1 MLQLRI
7 EAIKWETAD
16 IATFYL
22 KDTESK
28 RVSYQAGQFITLV
41 FKHRDQEIRRSYS
54 LSSSPAEELLA
65 ITIKRI
71 ANGEISRYMLSKL
84 KVGDILTAVEPA
96 GRFTFK
102 KPQSKGDLFLFAAGT
117 GITPNYSLIKDRLSK
132 AGQTK
137 LTLFY
142 SSNNEKILF
151 RPRLDEL
158 AAKYPEFFTI
168 VYLIS
173 SEGQRLNNLQI
184 ERLIKQY
191 LNFKL
196 EDAEFFLC
204 GPFSYT
210 RMVRLTL
217 LYMRIDANK
226 IRSEKFVI
234 DTIKVP
240 NTLVNYPPGFVKI
253 NFKGERF
260 DIATG
265 ENQTILQAAL
275 QNGIQLPYSCR
286 VGSCSTCAAV
296 CKSGKVLMSANEVL
310 TDDDI
315 NQGFILTCTGHVI
328 GEGVEIAFS

>member
-16 IATFYL
+16 TATFYL
-22 KDTESK
+22 KVTEGK
-28 RVSYQAGQFITLV
+28 PVSYQAGQFITLV

-54 LSSSPAEELLA
+54 LSSAPGEEMLA

-71 ANGEISRYMLSKL
+71 PNGEISRYMLSKL

-102 KPQSKGDLFLFAAGT
+102 GLQSKADLFLFAAGT
-117 GITPNYSLIKDRLSK
+117 GITPIFSLIKDRLSK
-132 AGQTK
+132 VSTSK

-142 SSNNEKILF
+142 SSSNQEVLF
-151 RPRLDEL
+151 RARVDEL
-158 AAKYPEFFTI
+158 AAKYPEHFSI

-184 ERLIKQY
+184 EQLIKQY

-210 RMVRLTL
+210 RMVMLTL
-217 LYMRIDANK
+217 LYMGIDANK
-226 IRSEKFVI
+226 IRSEKFII

-296 CKSGKVLMSANEVL
+296 CKSGKVVMSANEVL

>member
-22 KDTESK
+22 KDTEGK

-54 LSSSPAEELLA
+54 LSSAPAEDFLT

-84 KVGDILTAVEPA
+84 RVGDILTAVEPA

-102 KPQSKGDLFLFAAGT
+102 RLQSKTDLFLFAAGT
-117 GITPNYSLIKDRLSK
+117 GITPIFSLIKDRLSK
-132 AGQTK
+132 VSKSK

-142 SSNNEKILF
+142 SSNNQEILF
-151 RPRLDEL
+151 RARLDEL
-158 AAKYPEFFTI
+158 AAKYPEHFAI

-173 SEGQRLNNLQI
+173 SEGKRLNNLDI

-210 RMVRLTL
+210 RMLRLTL
-217 LYMRIDANK
+217 LYMGIDTNK

-240 NTLVNYPPGFVKI
+240 GTLVSYPPGFVKI

-260 DIATG
+260 DIAIG

-286 VGSCSTCAAV
+286 VGSCSTCAAI
-296 CKSGKVLMSANEVL
+296 CKSGKVVMSANEVL
-310 TDDDI
+310 TDEDLK
-315 NQGFILTCTGHVI
+315 QGFVLTCTGHVI
-328 GEGVEIAFS
+328 GDGVEITYS